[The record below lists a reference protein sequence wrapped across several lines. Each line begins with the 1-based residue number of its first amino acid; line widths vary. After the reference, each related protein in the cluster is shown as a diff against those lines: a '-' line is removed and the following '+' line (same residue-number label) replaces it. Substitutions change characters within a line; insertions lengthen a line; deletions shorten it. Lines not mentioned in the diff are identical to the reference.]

1 MSESPAVVRASVT
14 AWVRMRRG
22 AAEALGYAAFTIVAA
37 ALGFVGLWSLFSVL
51 PEPVSPWWSLLTGLP
66 ACTLVVFR
74 SRAPLALLGVA
85 LALFLIDLLTV
96 GGVVTLIVVLDLLYA
111 ATVAASP
118 SRRRG
123 ILVGIAVAVAGM
135 TAAALTRVD
144 DFRVGILIGL
154 QLGALAGMDYWYATS
169 VAQAHELVAL
179 HRERAEEAARQAVR
193 ERGEVV
199 RREREQMAR
208 ELHDVVA
215 GDVSAIAIRA
225 EAALSVDGPPESDR
239 AALRAVRDSSLQA
252 HEALRSM
259 IAVLRNGDGDV
270 AARGRDALPG
280 LVAEARRRGL
290 RVTVDDSLPQGIPS
304 PVDHAVTRIVQES
317 LANCARHAAG
327 ADVDVVLSAGSEG
340 DVHVRVDSRG
350 GAAVTTPPIQGNGW
364 GLDLLRERARALGGR
379 LEAGPDGDGWS
390 VRATLPAQVPA

>member
-1 MSESPAVVRASVT
+1 MSESPAGTWAPVI
-14 AWVRMRRG
+14 AWVRAHR
-22 AAEALGYAAFTIVAA
+22 AVAEPLAYAAFTLAAA

-66 ACTLVVFR
+66 ACALVAFR

-85 LALFLIDLLTV
+85 LVLFLIDLLTV

-135 TAAALTRVD
+135 TAASLTRVD
-144 DFRVGILIGL
+144 DVRVGILIGL

-179 HRERAEEAARQAVR
+179 HRERADEAARQGLR
-193 ERGEVV
+193 ERGEMV

-225 EAALSVDGPPESDR
+225 EAALSVDGSPDSDR

-259 IAVLRNGDGDV
+259 IAVLRNGEGDV
-270 AARGRDALPG
+270 AARGRDALPA
-280 LVAEARRRGL
+280 LVTEARRRGL

-364 GLDLLRERARALGGR
+364 GLELLRERARALGGR

-390 VRATLPAQVPA
+390 VRATLPTQVPA

>member
-1 MSESPAVVRASVT
+1 MT
-14 AWVRMRRG
+14 AWVRAHRA
-22 AAEALGYAAFTIVAA
+22 AAEALAYAALTIAAA

-66 ACTLVVFR
+66 ACALVVFR
-74 SRAPLALLGVA
+74 SRAPLALLVA
-85 LALFLIDLLTV
+85 ALVLFVIDLLTF

-111 ATVAASP
+111 ATVVASP

-144 DFRVGILIGL
+144 DVRVGILIGL

-179 HRERAEEAARQAVR
+179 HRARAEDAALQAVR
-193 ERGEVV
+193 ERGAVV

-252 HEALRSM
+252 HQALRSM

-270 AARGRDALPG
+270 AAPGRDSLPD

-290 RVTVDDSLPQGIPS
+290 RVTVDDSLPQGLPS

-327 ADVDVVLSAGSEG
+327 ADVQVVLSAGGDG

-350 GAAVTTPPIQGNGW
+350 GAAVTSPPIQGTGW

-390 VRATLPAQVPA
+390 VRATLPTAVPA